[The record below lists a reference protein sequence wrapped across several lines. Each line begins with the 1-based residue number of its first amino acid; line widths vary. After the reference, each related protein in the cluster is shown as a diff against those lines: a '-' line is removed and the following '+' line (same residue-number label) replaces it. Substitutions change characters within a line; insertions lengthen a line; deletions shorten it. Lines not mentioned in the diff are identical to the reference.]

1 MLVVEDVGQL
11 WASTEECERRNDVA
25 RMMHTHTRGMLLFI
39 RENFFITRSDFRGM
53 EKLDDNLQLQRYTDT

>member
-11 WASTEECERRNDVA
+11 WACTEECESRKDVA
-25 RMMHTHTRGMLLFI
+25 RMMHMYTPGLLLFI
-39 RENFFITRSDFRGM
+39 RENFFIARSDFRGM